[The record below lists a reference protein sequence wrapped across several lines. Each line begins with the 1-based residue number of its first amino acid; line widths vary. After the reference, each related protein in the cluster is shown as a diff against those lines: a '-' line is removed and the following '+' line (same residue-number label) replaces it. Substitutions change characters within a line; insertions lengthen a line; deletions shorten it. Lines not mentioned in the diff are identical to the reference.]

1 MSLTLRQVQIFLAVA
16 QSDSIS
22 DAGAILGITKSA
34 VSQAI
39 TDLET
44 RLGVNLFERSKGRAV
59 LSAEGRAFKSTADE
73 LVRRADDAEHFFQHP
88 SHAQLKLDVTLS
100 IGAFFIADLFRDFYA
115 SANWLPE
122 VEVTNT
128 SNVAMHLGN
137 FSADIALVE
146 GPIFDLDLI
155 TEPWMTDELVVVAPR
170 GHRLTSAA
178 AARARCL

>member
-59 LSAEGRAFKSTADE
+59 LSAEGRAFKVLLTNSCVARTMQNT
-73 LVRRADDAEHFFQHP
+73 F
-88 SHAQLKLDVTLS
+88 SS
-100 IGAFFIADLFRDFYA
+100 I
-115 SANWLPE
+115 LP
-122 VEVTNT
+122 TH
-128 SNVAMHLGN
+128 S
-137 FSADIALVE
+137 
-146 GPIFDLDLI
+146 
-155 TEPWMTDELVVVAPR
+155 
-170 GHRLTSAA
+170 
-178 AARARCL
+178 

>member
-59 LSAEGRAFKSTADE
+59 LSAEGKVLLTNSCVARTMQNTFS
-73 LVRRADDAEHFFQHP
+73 
-88 SHAQLKLDVTLS
+88 S
-100 IGAFFIADLFRDFYA
+100 I
-115 SANWLPE
+115 LP
-122 VEVTNT
+122 TH
-128 SNVAMHLGN
+128 S
-137 FSADIALVE
+137 
-146 GPIFDLDLI
+146 
-155 TEPWMTDELVVVAPR
+155 
-170 GHRLTSAA
+170 
-178 AARARCL
+178 

>member
-100 IGAFFIADLFRDFYA
+100 LYRG
-115 SANWLPE
+115 
-122 VEVTNT
+122 
-128 SNVAMHLGN
+128 
-137 FSADIALVE
+137 LV
-146 GPIFDLDLI
+146 P
-155 TEPWMTDELVVVAPR
+155 
-170 GHRLTSAA
+170 
-178 AARARCL
+178 